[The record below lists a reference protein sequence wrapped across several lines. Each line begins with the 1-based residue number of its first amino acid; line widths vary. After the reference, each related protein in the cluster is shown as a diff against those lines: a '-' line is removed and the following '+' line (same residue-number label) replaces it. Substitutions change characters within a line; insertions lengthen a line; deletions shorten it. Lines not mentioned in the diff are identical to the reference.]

1 MDLYKHCCLD
11 SDLRGIVDANED
23 IAEFR
28 ERVIE
33 SIKDVTFIIG
43 SLELLKNVGLELNN
57 L

>member
-11 SDLRGIVDANED
+11 SDFRGIVDANED

-28 ERVIE
+28 ERVTE

-43 SLELLKNVGLELNN
+43 SLELLKSVCFII
-57 L
+57 